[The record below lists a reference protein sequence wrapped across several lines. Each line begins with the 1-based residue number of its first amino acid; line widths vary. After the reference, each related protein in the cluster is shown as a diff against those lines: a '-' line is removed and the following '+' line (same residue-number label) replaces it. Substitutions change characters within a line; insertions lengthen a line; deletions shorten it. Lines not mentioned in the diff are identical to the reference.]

1 MIVDTAAAGTRK
13 TRQRGLDR
21 FTRIVRGIR
30 TATGWEIWAL
40 LAGLWI
46 AAFFGTT
53 WLASLP
59 TSTEFDIQLSWWHLA
74 MGFYLAE
81 VLVVHLQ
88 FRKDAHT
95 LSMSEVPMVFGL
107 LFANPLVLLLGQIVG
122 SASALV
128 IHRRQRPVK
137 LAFNI
142 GQLAL
147 QTIVAVAVFQA
158 INNPATGLDVATV
171 GASVFAMIAALFVG
185 HFAILAAIRASGGR
199 ESIRETG
206 RVFAVSSMGTVGAA
220 TLAIVAA
227 VVAISTPQVWWIGFA
242 PVVFVFIA
250 SRAYVAQTSDK
261 ARVAA
266 LFDAATAL
274 RRSPQID
281 KAVVEV
287 AERVLDLVKSEV
299 AIVIVYSRNDDSIP
313 YLTVVD
319 TTGIQSVM
327 EPRPDD
333 DFDLQ
338 PLIGDSQAT
347 VLGARALGHLAT
359 LLGPDFDVRD
369 AVAEILTVAGEPV
382 GVLACINRV
391 GDVSAFE
398 DTDAHVLT
406 ALGSQLSTSLENSR
420 LSDSLSEIR
429 FLKEQL
435 EALLVSKDRLIASVS
450 HELRTPLTGVIGLT
464 SLIRE
469 TATGQLDDETT
480 GLLDLVVEQGNELSN
495 IIEDLLTHA
504 RSEAGTLQVES
515 VAFSLTEEAMTV
527 AASQDLEPPETTPE
541 VWARGDPLRT
551 RQILRNLITNAW
563 RYGGP
568 TIRIILEVTPETAY
582 VTVEDDGPGVPAGAI
597 NSIFEPYRS
606 AHETV
611 TEPGSVGLGL
621 ALSRSMA
628 HMMGGEL
635 THEKRDGHTRFTLAI
650 PAAKQPLETPTQVEL
665 TSRNSS

>member
-1 MIVDTAAAGTRK
+1 MIVDTATAGTRK
-13 TRQRGLDR
+13 PHNQGSNRIA
-21 FTRIVRGIR
+21 RIVRGIR
-30 TATGWEIWAL
+30 TAIGWEIWAL
-40 LAGLWI
+40 LAVLWATASVGTIWLSGLP
-46 AAFFGTT
+46 AP
-53 WLASLP
+53 SH
-59 TSTEFDIQLSWWHLA
+59 FDIQLTWWHLA
-74 MGFYLAE
+74 IGFYLTE

-107 LFANPLVLLLGQIVG
+107 LFASPLGLLVGQIVG
-122 SASALV
+122 SAAALV
-128 IHRRQRPVK
+128 IHRRQRPIK
-137 LAFNI
+137 LAVNI

-147 QTIVAVAVFQA
+147 QTIVAVAVFGA
-158 INNPATGLDVATV
+158 INGPVSGLDITTVVAAV
-171 GASVFAMIAALFVG
+171 LAMIAALFVG

-227 VVAISTPQVWWIGFA
+227 VVAISTPEVWWIGFA
-242 PVVFVFIA
+242 PVAFVFIA
-250 SRAYVAQTSDK
+250 YRAYVAQSRDK
-261 ARVAA
+261 ERVEA

-274 RRSPQID
+274 HRNPQID
-281 KAVVEV
+281 KAVVAV
-287 AERVLDLVKSEV
+287 AEKVRDLVKSEV
-299 AIVIVYSRNDDSIP
+299 AIVIVYSRNEDSVP

-319 TTGIQSVM
+319 TNGIQNVM
-327 EPRPDD
+327 APRPDR

-338 PLIGDSQAT
+338 PLIGDSQTT
-347 VLGARALGHLAT
+347 VLGGTALTDLAR
-359 LLGPDFDVRD
+359 LLGPEFDVRD

-382 GVLACINRV
+382 GILACINRV
-391 GDVSAFE
+391 GDISAFE
-398 DTDAHVLT
+398 DTDARVLA

-420 LSDSLSEIR
+420 LSDSLSEIH

-435 EALLVSKDRLIASVS
+435 ESLLVSKDRLIASVS

-469 TATGQLDDETT
+469 TAEGKLDEETN

-504 RSEAGTLQVES
+504 RAEAGTLHVES
-515 VAFSLTEEAMTV
+515 IAFSLTEEATTV
-527 AASQDLEPPETTPE
+527 AASQGIEPPESEPE
-541 VWARGDPLRT
+541 VWAIGDPLRT
-551 RQILRNLITNAW
+551 RQILRNLITNAR

-568 TIRIILEVTPETAY
+568 TIRLFIDPTPETAY
-582 VTVEDDGPGVPAGAI
+582 VTVEDDGAGVPVESI

-606 AHETV
+606 AHEETV
-611 TEPGSVGLGL
+611 QPGSVGLGL

-635 THEKRDGHTRFTLAI
+635 THEKRDDHTWFTLAI
-650 PAAKQPLETPTQVEL
+650 PTADQPLDTASPVEL
-665 TSRNSS
+665 ALRNGS